1 MPERRFR
8 RDFTSLDAI
17 FAFVREFLKTHG
29 WIERHAPSLE
39 LIAEELFTNLVKY
52 NRDGTEDIA
61 IQLEWHPPEV
71 ILTLRDF
78 GVEAWD
84 LTRVP
89 PVDTTVP
96 VEKRRAGGL
105 GLHLV
110 RQIADRIDYAYEN
123 RNSTITVTKRL
134 EP

>member
-1 MPERRFR
+1 MLERRFR

-17 FAFVREFLKTHG
+17 FAFVREFLEANG
-29 WIERHAPSLE
+29 LVERHAHSLE

-61 IQLEWHPPEV
+61 IGLSWQPPEV
-71 ILTLRDF
+71 VLTLRDF
-78 GVEAWD
+78 GVEGWD
-84 LTRVP
+84 LTRAA
-89 PVDTTVP
+89 PVDTEAP
-96 VEKRRAGGL
+96 LERRRPGGL

-134 EP
+134 ET